1 MGRMLPEDKTYGTH
15 LPQTFVQ
22 EENGELFLYVFY
34 SMVIEEDLPKYS
46 MANFMKISVS
56 QLESITSLAE

>member
-1 MGRMLPEDKTYGTH
+1 MVVGLSLIH
-15 LPQTFVQ
+15 I
-22 EENGELFLYVFY
+22 FY